1 MTNKERTENKKP
13 EKKRRKKNGKMVN
26 TNRGEVAYLTGAD
39 AILPGQFA
47 LLGDRY
53 GLLSVFFFCWVVDS
67 LAKDMVGLLYSCLDD
82 TYDEESVLR
91 IFFSPPGWVCRLI
104 SA

>member
-53 GLLSVFFFCWVVDS
+53 GLLSVFFFVGS
-67 LAKDMVGLLYSCLDD
+67 LIHWR
-82 TYDEESVLR
+82 R
-91 IFFSPPGWVCRLI
+91 IW
-104 SA
+104 SACYIRALTIHMMRSLS